1 MAVKPITTKNTVAN
15 RNINRAEQI
24 DNSKLGNFRPEG
36 NRQET
41 LAVGKNFQDGY
52 QITLKDIDT
61 SIISHIKNV
70 IKPTVKEA
78 NEIIKVPVLYGNEE
92 RWKSIRSRG
101 VIRDKNNSLM
111 LPLIVLR
118 RTDTNFTDS
127 MPYSFD
133 HDVSG
138 QFTSMVRAKK
148 WSPKNRYD
156 RFGIQHGKTPIYD
169 MILTGMPDF
178 VTCTY
183 QIVMMTSYI
192 EQMNF
197 LTELIIEHENT
208 YWGDTQ
214 SYKFLSALEGSF
226 ADATEMD
233 VAGERIVKCEFGI
246 SMKGYVTPRFA
257 NSTTGPGA
265 NIQKARSIGKVSFG
279 TETEVDI
286 SKK

>member
-15 RNINRAEQI
+15 QNINRATQI
-24 DNSKLGNFRPEG
+24 DNSKLDNFRPEG
-36 NRQET
+36 NLQET

-61 SIISHIKNV
+61 SIMSHLKNV
-70 IKPTVKEA
+70 IKPTIKEA

-92 RWKSIRSRG
+92 RWKSVRKRG
-101 VIRDKNNSLM
+101 ALRDKNGTIQ
-111 LPLIVLR
+111 LPVIILR

-138 QFTSMVRAKK
+138 QFTSIVRSKK
-148 WSPKNRYD
+148 YSPKNRYD
-156 RFGIQHGKTPIYD
+156 RFGIQYGKNAVYD
-169 MILTGMPDF
+169 MIMTGMPDF

-183 QIVMMTSYI
+183 QIVMMTSFI
-192 EQMNF
+192 EQMNY

-233 VAGERIVKCEFGI
+233 VAGERVVKCEFGI

-257 NSTTGPGA
+257 NSTQGPGS
-265 NIQKARSIGKVSFG
+265 NIQKARTIGKVIFG
-279 TETEVDI
+279 EETEVDL
-286 SKK
+286 KK